1 MGNYFSDA
9 VELSLRYLFYE
20 MSSGRGQ
27 EAFQLQAMEMPQP
40 CLHDAF
46 AAIST
51 CGADMAF
58 QRTTDRRLT

>member
-27 EAFQLQAMEMPQP
+27 EAFQLLEQASNAGEDIIFRVW
-40 CLHDAF
+40 CLD
-46 AAIST
+46 
-51 CGADMAF
+51 C
-58 QRTTDRRLT
+58 